1 MASSARTSTTSHW
14 IPSLD
19 GVRAVAIG
27 LVLVA
32 HLGGT
37 RGFPLTA
44 NEADFF
50 GTGALGVRVFFVLS
64 GFLITGLLLRE
75 MGRTGTVSL
84 RAFYARRFFRI
95 FPAYY
100 TYLCLTALAVLVGWE
115 VVRPGDL
122 LHAVTYTENYHVAH
136 GWPVAHAWSLSVEEQ
151 FYLLWP
157 VLLYCVGRKRGL
169 LAAAAVVCLAPAIR
183 LAEWYGP
190 HVLHVNVG
198 FTFETVADALA
209 VGALLAGGRER
220 LWSMAWYRKL
230 MCPIGAAAIA
240 TAVLLVAAQDRPR
253 LQALVGVTLM
263 NVGIALLID
272 YFVRMPTGVVGRLL
286 NTSVM
291 QRIGVLSYSI
301 YLWQQ
306 PWLDAARPGPLTAFP
321 INLLLTTACATASY
335 YLIETP
341 ALAYRRRFESKVAA
355 AAASDRAVTLVES
368 A

>member
-1 MASSARTSTTSHW
+1 MALQVRASNTSHW

-27 LVLVA
+27 LVMVA

-37 RGFPLTA
+37 RWFPLTA
-44 NEADFF
+44 NEAEFF

-64 GFLITGLLLRE
+64 GFLITGLILRE
-75 MGRTGTVSL
+75 MDRKGTVSL
-84 RAFYARRFFRI
+84 RAFYIRRFFRI

-100 TYLCLTALAVLVGWE
+100 TYLCLTVAAAALGWE
-115 VVRPGDL
+115 VLRPGDL
-122 LHAVTYTENYHVAH
+122 VHAVTYTENYHVAH
-136 GWPVAHAWSLSVEEQ
+136 SWAVAHAWSLSVEEQ

-169 LAAAAVVCLAPAIR
+169 IGAAAVVCIAPLVR

-190 HVLHVNVG
+190 HMLHVNVG

-209 VGALLAGGRER
+209 VGALLAGWRER
-220 LWSMAWYRKL
+220 LSAMPWYRTL
-230 MCPIGAAAIA
+230 MSPKGAAAVA
-240 TAVLLVAAQDRPR
+240 AVVLLIAAQDRPR

-272 YFVRMPTGVVGRLL
+272 YFVRVPTGVMGRLL
-286 NTSVM
+286 NTRVM
-291 QRIGVLSYSI
+291 RWIGVLSYSI

-306 PWLDAARPGPLTAFP
+306 PWLDATRRGLATSFPVNVVLTMC
-321 INLLLTTACATASY
+321 CAAASY

-341 ALAYRRRFESKVAA
+341 ALAYRRRLEPKDGESVAA
-355 AAASDRAVTLVES
+355 EGTARLVES

>member
-1 MASSARTSTTSHW
+1 MASGVRTSNASHW

-44 NEADFF
+44 DRANFF

-64 GFLITGLLLRE
+64 GFLITGLILRE
-75 MGRTGTVSL
+75 MDRTGTVSL

-100 TYLCLTALAVLVGWE
+100 TYLALTALAVVLGWE

-122 LHAVTYTENYHVAH
+122 FHAATYTENYHVPF
-136 GWPVAHAWSLSVEEQ
+136 GWPVGHAWSLSVEEQ

-157 VLLYCVGRKRGL
+157 VLLYSVGRKRGFVVATGVAC
-169 LAAAAVVCLAPAIR
+169 AAPLIR
-183 LAEWYGP
+183 LAEWYWRNA
-190 HVLHVNVG
+190 LHVNFG

-209 VGALLAGGRER
+209 VGALLAGCRER
-220 LWSMAWYRKL
+220 LWSTGWYRRL
-230 MCPIGAAAIA
+230 MCPMGAATVA
-240 TAVLLVAAQDRPR
+240 TAILVIAAQDRPR
-253 LQALVGVTLM
+253 LQALVGVSLM

-272 YFVRMPTGVVGRLL
+272 YFVRVPTGRVGRLL
-286 NTSVM
+286 NTRAM
-291 QRIGVLSYSI
+291 QRIGVLSYSV

-306 PWLDAARPGPLTAFP
+306 PWLDAKRPGPLTAFP
-321 INLLLTTACATASY
+321 INLLMAAGCAVASY

-341 ALAYRRRFESKVAA
+341 ALAYRRRFES
-355 AAASDRAVTLVES
+355 RRTEGELERPETLVES